1 MEIKNIM
8 PETFVSSGAR
18 RDTDAALRRAERE
31 LNVYISRL
39 TEMREIPQLI
49 ADLAKVNE
57 DFIKKA
63 IIPRLEALK
72 NDLSLTE
79 DERDEKLKTWNIIST
94 TARKY
99 ANAITDIVNQWPD
112 VEWQFDEKENY
123 YYAVNATEV
132 VDKRSTF
139 DVPQEA
145 KEHYDRIRNAFAAIQ
160 ELREWE
166 KSQDAKTVALVTLVR
181 LTPSQ
186 LAEAWHSGDARVDH
200 RFDHLPGVRHD
211 DFSGTIII

>member
-8 PETFVSSGAR
+8 PETFVNSSVR

-31 LNVYISRL
+31 LNMCISRL

-63 IIPRLEALK
+63 IIPRLEAVK

>member
-8 PETFVSSGAR
+8 PERFVSTIAR

-31 LNVYISRL
+31 LNNYANRL
-39 TEMREIPQLI
+39 AEMREIPQLI

-63 IIPRLEALK
+63 IIPRLEAVK

-211 DFSGTIII
+211 DLSGTIII

>member
-1 MEIKNIM
+1 M

-63 IIPRLEALK
+63 IIPRLEAVK